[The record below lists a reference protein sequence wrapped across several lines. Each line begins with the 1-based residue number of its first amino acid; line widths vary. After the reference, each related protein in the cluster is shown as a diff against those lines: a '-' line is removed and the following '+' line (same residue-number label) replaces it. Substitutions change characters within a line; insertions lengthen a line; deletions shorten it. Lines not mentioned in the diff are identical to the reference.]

1 MLHSKKVLTIICDF
15 TRSKARGKLEK
26 IKNKKLSY
34 MHMISLF
41 LHGFNISIDKLVK
54 IELFSYI
61 LKLNAIIF
69 QREII

>member
-15 TRSKARGKLEK
+15 TRSKARDKLE
-26 IKNKKLSY
+26 KNKKLSY

-41 LHGFNISIDKLVK
+41 LHGFNISKDKLVK